1 MRVKFTSGNGTG
13 QDMHP
18 LSMDETD
25 WINWQA
31 AIEATLMFVV
41 KNDQILLIEKKR
53 GHGQGKVNGPGG
65 KIDPGETPLQGAV
78 RETEEE
84 LCISVK
90 NARKVAEL
98 WFQMSDY
105 PSLRCH
111 VFLASEFEGEPTE
124 TPEAVPLWAPLSKI
138 PYERMWEDD
147 RHWLPQVLTGQTLIG
162 KFSFEGE
169 KMLTKQIK
177 LGCLF

>member
-1 MRVKFTSGNGTG
+1 
-13 QDMHP
+13 MHP

-65 KIDPGETPLQGAV
+65 KIDLGETPLQGAV

>member
-1 MRVKFTSGNGTG
+1 MSEQKKPVGAGVGVLIIKDNKFLLGKRNSDPVKADSALSGEGSWT
-13 QDMHP
+13 M
-18 LSMDETD
+18 
-25 WINWQA
+25 
-31 AIEATLMFVV
+31 
-41 KNDQILLIEKKR
+41 
-53 GHGQGKVNGPGG
+53 PGG
-65 KIDPGETPLQGAV
+65 KIDFGESPLEGAV

-84 LCISVK
+84 LCIAVK
-90 NARKVAEL
+90 DARKVAEL

-124 TPEAVPLWAPLSKI
+124 TPEAVPLWAPLDDI

-169 KMLTKQIK
+169 RMLTKDIE
-177 LGCLF
+177 LGSEFL

>member
-1 MRVKFTSGNGTG
+1 VKKSSREIYLN
-13 QDMHP
+13 P
-18 LSMDETD
+18 LCILSSMDETD
-25 WINWQA
+25 WKNWQA
-31 AIEATLMFVV
+31 EIEATLMFVV
-41 KNDQILLIEKKR
+41 KNGQILLIEKKR
-53 GHGQGKVNGPGG
+53 GHGEGKVNGPGG
-65 KIDPGETPLQGAV
+65 KIDPGESPLQGAV

-90 NARKVAEL
+90 DARKVAEL

-124 TPEAVPLWAPLSKI
+124 TPEAVPLWAPLDDI

-147 RHWLPQVLTGQTLIG
+147 RHWLPQVLAGQTLVG

-169 KMLTKQIK
+169 RMLTKDIE
-177 LGCLF
+177 LGSDFI